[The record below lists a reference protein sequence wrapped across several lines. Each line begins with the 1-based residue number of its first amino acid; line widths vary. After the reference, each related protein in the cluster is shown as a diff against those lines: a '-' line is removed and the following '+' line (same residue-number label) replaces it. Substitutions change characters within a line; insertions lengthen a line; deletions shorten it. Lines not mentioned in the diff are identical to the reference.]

1 MTYFIF
7 AYTAVI
13 YIIGVIIGRFSV
25 RLDLEKD
32 YEKKEV

>member
-13 YIIGVIIGRFSV
+13 YIIGVIIGRLSV
-25 RLDLEKD
+25 RID
-32 YEKKEV
+32 YEKDKR